1 MRRPSAAIFTQI
13 AATPEN
19 AAEGRPRPPLGLAP
33 GGRRVSAGWPLYC
46 PAENDQRMKF
56 SRIAFLAA
64 PILMLVYGVI
74 RLFDGHRGPGIGW
87 TAGHFAY
94 LAAAILF
101 VPVCLELRRIAATSH
116 RRTADVLCSVSL
128 LGLLA
133 IAVQA
138 AIDLVIGLRAADKA
152 AMRVLG
158 DQVQSH
164 AGVTPAIYTVGPV
177 LFYLGVVALVALL
190 AVSRRAGV
198 WTPFVMLAGTLMP
211 AINLDLIPVGACCFL
226 LVTAP
231 MVLKGEPAKMESP
244 ALRPPLSPN
253 AAEDPVRT
261 L

>member
-1 MRRPSAAIFTQI
+1 MINF
-13 AATPEN
+13 
-19 AAEGRPRPPLGLAP
+19 
-33 GGRRVSAGWPLYC
+33 
-46 PAENDQRMKF
+46 MKF
-56 SRIAFLAA
+56 TRIAFLAA
-64 PILMLVYGVI
+64 PILMLAYGVI

-87 TAGHFAY
+87 TAGHLAY

-101 VPVCLELRRIAATSH
+101 VPVCLGLRRIAVTGH
-116 RRTADVLCSVSL
+116 RRTANAFCSAAL

-138 AIDLVIGLRAADKA
+138 AIDLVIGFRAADKA
-152 AMRVLG
+152 AMRVM
-158 DQVQSH
+158 DHQVQAH

-190 AVSRRAGV
+190 AVSRRAGF

-231 MVLKGEPAKMESP
+231 MALKADKAGGPVKVESP
-244 ALRPPLSPN
+244 AQRSQLSPD
-253 AAEDPVRT
+253 ATEDAGYVRT
-261 L
+261 T